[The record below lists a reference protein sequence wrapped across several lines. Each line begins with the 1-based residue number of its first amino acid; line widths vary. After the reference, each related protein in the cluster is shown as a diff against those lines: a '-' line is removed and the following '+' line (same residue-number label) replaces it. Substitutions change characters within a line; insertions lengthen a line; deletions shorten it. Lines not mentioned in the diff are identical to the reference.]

1 MRISRATL
9 LLPLLTLAC
18 GHSDGMSSGPDLVV
32 YCSLDQDL
40 SENIIA
46 KFEART
52 GFTVETQFDVERN
65 KTVGLVNRIIAEAKN
80 NPRADVYWNNE
91 IAHTLRLKDAGL
103 TVAYQSPA
111 ADGIPAAFRDAD
123 HHWTGF
129 AARARVILYRTDR
142 EGLVPE
148 KLDDFLNP
156 AYAVGGA
163 MAQPLTGTTLTN
175 ATVLS
180 LQRGNDAMLS
190 WFAAAEAA
198 GLSFGAGNADVMRRT
213 THGDFLWCF
222 TDTDDAAKAI
232 AQGHPV
238 AVRYLEQGDGSLGVL
253 LIPNSICILNSGK
266 NLDAAKQFLDYI
278 LSVEVETQLAFSVAQ
293 QIPLHVGVA
302 MPAGVQIPG
311 QDYQVMA
318 VDWPAVAAAI
328 SARAVAFQE
337 AFVKLLRFFTVAV
350 HGHGGRWR

>member
-1 MRISRATL
+1 MRISLAAL

-18 GHSDGMSSGPDLVV
+18 SPSDGPSSGPDLVV

-40 SENIIA
+40 SEAIFA
-46 KFEART
+46 DFEART
-52 GFTVETQFDVERN
+52 GLTVETQFDVERN

-91 IAHTLRLKDAGL
+91 IAHTLRLKDEGL
-103 TVAYQSPA
+103 TVAYQSPSA
-111 ADGIPAAFRDAD
+111 EGIPSSFRDPQG
-123 HHWTGF
+123 HWTGF

-142 EGLVPE
+142 KGPVPE
-148 KLDDFLNP
+148 KLDDFLDP
-156 AYAVGGA
+156 AYALGGA

-180 LQRGNDAMLS
+180 IQRGNQEMLT
-190 WFAAAEAA
+190 WFTAVEEA

-213 THGDFLWCF
+213 CNGDFHWCF

-238 AVRYLEQGDGSLGVL
+238 AVRYLEQGQGDLGAL
-253 LIPNSICILNSGK
+253 LIPNSIAVLNSGK
-266 NLDAAKQFLDYI
+266 NLSAAQQFVDYV
-278 LSVEVETQLAFSVAQ
+278 LSVETETRLAHSVSQ

-302 MPAGVQIPG
+302 MPAGIQVPG
-311 QDYQVMA
+311 KDYKVMN
-318 VDWPAVAAAI
+318 VDWAAVAAAI
-328 SARAVAFQE
+328 SNRSKAFQE
-337 AFVKLLRFFTVAV
+337 AFVK
-350 HGHGGRWR
+350 